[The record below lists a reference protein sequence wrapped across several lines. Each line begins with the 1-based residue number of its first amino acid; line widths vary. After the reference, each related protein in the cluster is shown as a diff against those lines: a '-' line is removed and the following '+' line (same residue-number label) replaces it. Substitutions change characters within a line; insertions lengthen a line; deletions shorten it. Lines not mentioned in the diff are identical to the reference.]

1 MGPRKQVGPRR
12 GPQALLLPLRLQ
24 HAHEQ
29 LRAGPLCS
37 QTQGAWWY
45 VGVGRQEP
53 WPSGMLEGECHM
65 VPDHVSRFRGV
76 PDLSH
81 LEGKGA
87 ALLAFDQGLTGM
99 ISLSVMP
106 Q

>member
-1 MGPRKQVGPRR
+1 
-12 GPQALLLPLRLQ
+12 
-24 HAHEQ
+24 
-29 LRAGPLCS
+29 
-37 QTQGAWWY
+37 
-45 VGVGRQEP
+45 
-53 WPSGMLEGECHM
+53 M
-65 VPDHVSRFRGV
+65 VPDHMSRFRGV

-87 ALLAFDQGLTGM
+87 ALFAFDRGLAGM